1 MIVIGLV
8 LMTTLHFFLML
19 TWDQFSCCRT
29 FSNEK
34 NCKCQIFWVGISL
47 LLFIVV
53 LLIFNCSLFL
63 WLRTSVIFTFCNHW
77 PIDYTCCWTMFC
89 HKKIVL
95 ENKNFD
101 EKYVLIVWVI
111 FFFFKQVYK
120 LWIFHCISRI
130 WINIIHIWGWGLL
143 FGLHV

>member
-1 MIVIGLV
+1 
-8 LMTTLHFFLML
+8 ML
-19 TWDQFSCCRT
+19 TRSIFLLQNIFYW
-29 FSNEK
+29 K

-101 EKYVLIVWVI
+101 EKYMFWLCGL

-130 WINIIHIWGWGLL
+130 WINIHIWGWGYCLVYTYNL
-143 FGLHV
+143 SPLSR